1 MKERGSRIEQAVRED
16 ALEAELAGMHR
27 HRRAMDLRAGRLLAR
42 IEDSAHF
49 AYRGCSNL
57 GQFGELKGYS
67 ARETRNLA
75 AAVRAIALR
84 PEMEERILEGALSID
99 AAAALGKIFEDPS
112 LIKDGEDWVAWAQNW
127 SARKLQREIR
137 KRMKQSERGEPVS
150 VLEAVMT
157 ASGRE
162 DFERSRT
169 IASKKRGKPLTE
181 GEAVEVL
188 ADHYLDSFDPLRQT
202 PGTRRK
208 GSTEFEEAV
217 NGRGAPG
224 AGGAASEVLDGRYV
238 PAEVQRWVKGRQ
250 GGCCPVPGCDNG
262 IWMEMAHLIAH
273 RDGGCREIWNLIYL
287 CLFHHDLYDRGLL
300 KIEGTAEKPVFR
312 DADGKVLGGGARG
325 AAMARTAA
333 GAKGRSAS
341 PRADTSGG
349 RATDRV
355 SERPPPPYESE
366 RSSGRSGRRYAAS
379 AGRVRA
385 PPGTG

>member
-1 MKERGSRIEQAVRED
+1 MQKRGSRIEQAVRQD
-16 ALEAELAGMHR
+16 ALEAELVGVHR

-42 IEDSAHF
+42 IDEAAHF
-49 AYRGCSNL
+49 AYRGCANL

-67 ARETRNLA
+67 AREARNLA

-84 PEMEERILEGALSID
+84 PEMEERILAGALSID
-99 AAAALGKIFEDPS
+99 AAAALGKILEDPA
-112 LIKDGEDWVAWAQNW
+112 LIKDGEDWIAWAESW
-127 SARKLQREIR
+127 SARKLHREIR

-162 DFERSRT
+162 HFERSRT
-169 IASKKRGKPLTE
+169 IASKKEGKPLTE

-208 GSTEFEEAV
+208 GSTEFHEAV
-217 NGRGAPG
+217 NGHGGKGG
-224 AGGAASEVLDGRYV
+224 AGGAEGAGGAGSEVFDGRYV

-300 KIEGTAEKPVFR
+300 KIEGTAENPVFR
-312 DADGKVLGGGARG
+312 DADGNVLGETGREVGRDAAEPRRNGPASVREAGRG
-325 AAMARTAA
+325 
-333 GAKGRSAS
+333 S
-341 PRADTSGG
+341 
-349 RATDRV
+349 DRV
-355 SERPPPPYESE
+355 SERPPPAYGAD
-366 RSSGRSGRRYAAS
+366 RASGRGRERAH
-379 AGRVRA
+379 A
-385 PPGTG
+385 PP